1 MPIIKNIDS
10 LTADEIHH
18 ELQNGAKFVKFQ
30 YCISII
36 ILTFKNNSDIYF
48 IKAGEST
55 TKHSISFICL
65 SVLLGWW
72 GLPWGPLYTIKS
84 LYINLK
90 GGTDITQELLSD
102 YTYTAAGTG
111 A

>member
-18 ELQNGAKFVKFQ
+18 ELQKGAKFVKFQ
-30 YCISII
+30 YCISVIV
-36 ILTFKNNSDIYF
+36 LTFKNSSDIYF

-55 TKHSISFICL
+55 AKHSLSFILL
-65 SVLLGWW
+65 SLLLGWW
-72 GLPWGPLYTIKS
+72 GFPMGPLHTIKS
-84 LYINLK
+84 LYTNMK
-90 GGTDITQELLSD
+90 GGTDITQELLSAHA
-102 YTYTAAGTG
+102 YTDTGTG